1 MYQTLKIIIL
11 LFIIAMLSS
20 CGKEET
26 QPKPQAKLALQYPTP
41 EYQKLDKENCPFN
54 FEVNTY
60 ARVLSKSDCSM
71 KIEYP
76 FMDATVY
83 MDYAPVKDNL
93 RALLIDGQKLSFSH
107 NRMADVIDDKVYI
120 NPDKSVYG
128 MMYAIEGNAA
138 SNVQFYLT
146 DSIQNFVTASLYFDR
161 APNYDSIY
169 PAVDYIKL
177 DMRKMMESMNWK

>member
-1 MYQTLKIIIL
+1 MYQAIKFFFLL
-11 LFIIAMLSS
+11 LFIIVLSS
-20 CGKEET
+20 CGESEVR
-26 QPKPQAKLALQYPTP
+26 PRPQAYLALQYPSP
-41 EYQKLDKENCPFN
+41 EYIKLNKEECPFD
-54 FEVNTY
+54 FEVNSY
-60 ARVLSKSDCSM
+60 ARVLAGSDCSM

-83 MDYAPVKDNL
+83 MDYAPVKDNI
-93 RALLIDGQKLSFSH
+93 RELLIDGQKLSFSH
-107 NRMADVIDDKVYI
+107 NRMADVIDDKIYI

-146 DSIQNFVTASLYFDR
+146 DSVQNFVTASLYFNR

-169 PAVDYIKL
+169 PAVNYIQL